1 MSREE
6 LTRDKELL
14 QALKSLPIARL
25 NLITKASVF
34 PKHSKKDIIALI
46 GNLPPEVL
54 TQNLTLLGCND
65 DSIMDILIKLKV
77 SCEPEISI
85 QR

>member
-14 QALKSLPIARL
+14 KALKSLPIARL

-34 PKHSKKDIIALI
+34 PKHSKEDIIALI

-54 TQNLTLLGCND
+54 TQNLTLLGCNED
-65 DSIMDILIKLKV
+65 FIREILTQFNRDY
-77 SCEPEISI
+77 EPEVSN